1 MPEEK
6 KIEITLE
13 QKMPKYIIMK
23 AIIFPWINLLWLGSL
38 FMVAGFLISMYKRIG
53 DRNRNDNKQH
63 AID

>member
-1 MPEEK
+1 
-6 KIEITLE
+6 
-13 QKMPKYIIMK
+13 MPKYIIMK